1 MKLHLIFLLFF
12 FCIPISKDRG
22 SSILDLYFAISKKIL
37 MNMLLNNEMIYN
49 NNHFK
54 LCLRDLYYNL
64 QKSVIKKYPIGKNI
78 ISEDSCSLVQSSG
91 VKFI

>member
-1 MKLHLIFLLFF
+1 
-12 FCIPISKDRG
+12 
-22 SSILDLYFAISKKIL
+22 
-37 MNMLLNNEMIYN
+37 MLLNNEMIYN